1 MNGIHKLAFSL
12 FGNYVRKKNYF
23 GVRAAIRQAHLGLP
37 WDIYVST
44 AYFYA
49 LLTGIL
55 SIAFGL
61 LLTPLWNKI
70 YPYYLN
76 TISKTGITLAAVRGY
91 GEILFA
97 GTVVLFFSLLLA
109 SITYYLIIKYPSLVS
124 SIRKQKIDMT
134 LPHAVA
140 YMHAMS
146 KGGLNLLAIFKSLRE
161 HTDIY
166 GETAEEIG
174 YILMDTEL
182 HGNDLLSAIKNAA
195 VRTQSDKFR
204 DFLENLINAAES
216 SKDLEMFFAH
226 SVDHFQSSAVADQ
239 NIYLEMLGMV
249 AETYVTVFVAGPL
262 FLITILIVMG
272 MMGPGSLVTIK
283 LVIYAV
289 IPLSAV
295 LFSVLLSMIS
305 LQGDS
310 RRVKIYSVSKK
321 IHQYDDVRTKPISEE
336 DSRFGRRFMR
346 SIRWTSVVKAR
357 NNPMKIFFADPFKAF
372 YITAPVSTIYLIL
385 SISKKEITIDLLDD
399 AIIISVLI
407 LFVPFLFFY
416 EMQNRRI
423 RQIED
428 SIPSFMRRLAVINDV
443 GMPLAAAI
451 KSIADLN
458 IGVLSTEVKLMYKDI
473 TWSHSVT
480 EALMKFERRVNTI
493 AISRIVN
500 LIAKASESTGNI
512 KETLRVAADD
522 ASLAEKLRRQKFTT
536 LFSYLVV
543 VYIAFAVFL
552 LVLYVFATMFLPQIP
567 SASSSSYSNT
577 GMLISANI
585 KEYTMLFMHASVIQ
599 GFFSGI
605 IAGQM
610 MGESI
615 YDGLKHSMIM
625 IALAYV
631 FFVFLV

>member
-1 MNGIHKLAFSL
+1 MNSINKLAFSL
-12 FGNYVRKKNYF
+12 FGNYVKKKNHF
-23 GVRAAIRQAHLGLP
+23 GVRAAIRQAHLGIP

-55 SIAFGL
+55 SIVFGL
-61 LLTPLWNKI
+61 LLTPLWHMI
-70 YPYYLN
+70 YPNYLN
-76 TISKTGITLAAVRGY
+76 AISKTGLTLKAGAY
-91 GEILFA
+91 GEMLFVA
-97 GTVVLFFSLLLA
+97 AAVLFFSLVLA
-109 SITYYLIIKYPSLVS
+109 WITYYLIIKYPSLVS

-182 HGNDLLSAIKNAA
+182 HGNDLLSAIKTAA

-226 SVDHFQSSAVADQ
+226 SVDHFQSTAVADQ

-310 RRVKIYSVSKK
+310 RKVKIYSVSKK

-372 YITAPVSTIYLIL
+372 YITAPISTIYLLL
-385 SISKKEITIDLLDD
+385 SIYKKEITIDLLDD
-399 AIIISVLI
+399 VIIISVLI

-536 LFSYLVV
+536 LFSYLIV

-567 SASSSSYSNT
+567 SATSSSYSGT
-577 GMLISANI
+577 GMLAISANT
-585 KEYTMLFMHASVIQ
+585 KEYTRLFMHASVIQ

-615 YDGLKHSMIM
+615 YDGLKHSMLM
-625 IALAYV
+625 IAVAYV
-631 FFVFLV
+631 FFTFLI